1 MPPTP
6 SGGPGRRV
14 RGPLPKLKN
23 PGTTLKRLIKYV
35 GRRYTFQMILVVICI
50 VITAV
55 ANVKGT
61 LFLRTLI
68 DDYIMKLI
76 GQTQPDFLPLE
87 RALARL
93 VFIYAMAALA
103 SLVQSVTMMFVSQGT
118 MRSLRDEL
126 FAHMQKLPVRY
137 FDTHAHGDIMSVYTN
152 DIDTIRQMV
161 SQSLPQI
168 VSAAITI
175 VSVLGSMILLSI
187 PLTCLTLFVTGLSIF
202 ISKKLASK
210 SGSGFVAQQKDIGA
224 LNGFVEEMIS
234 GQKVVKVFNY
244 EDRAIE
250 RFTLLNENLYESSSS
265 ANKFAN
271 IMGPVNLQF
280 SNLGYVLCAIVGGL
294 LALTGVT
301 GLSLGSLASYLTFH
315 KNFSMPVNQ
324 VTMQVNAIIMGLA
337 GAERIFELMDEEC
350 EVDEGYVELVNARL
364 ENGEIK
370 ECEEHTGIWAW
381 KHFHKADGTTT
392 YTRQEGDVIF
402 ADVDFAYVS
411 EKPVL
416 KRIKM
421 FAAPGQKIALVGS
434 TGAGKTTIINL
445 ITRFYDLADGKI
457 RYDQININK
466 IKKSDLR
473 KSLGMVLQETHLFTG
488 TVADNIRFGK
498 LDATD
503 EEVIAAAKLANAD
516 GFIRQLPDG
525 YNTMLKGNGAT
536 LSQGQRQLLT
546 IARAAIADPPVLI
559 LDEATS
565 SIDTRTEKIVQA
577 GMDRLMKDRTTFVIA
592 HRLSTI
598 MNSDC
603 IMVLENG
610 EIIER
615 GNHEELMEK
624 KGRYYE
630 LFTANS
636 VVSA

>member
-1 MPPTP
+1 
-6 SGGPGRRV
+6 V

-50 VITAV
+50 VTTAV

-76 GQTQPDFLPLE
+76 GQAQPDFLPLE

-93 VFIYAMAALA
+93 VFIYALAALA

-337 GAERIFELMDEEC
+337 GAERIFELMDE
-350 EVDEGYVELVNARL
+350 
-364 ENGEIK
+364 

>member
-1 MPPTP
+1 MPPTLN
-6 SGGPGRRV
+6 GGPGRRV

-35 GRRYTFQMILVVICI
+35 GRRYTLQMILVVICI
-50 VITAV
+50 VTTAV

-76 GQTQPDFLPLE
+76 GQAQPDFLPLE
-87 RALARL
+87 KALVRL
-93 VFIYAMAALA
+93 VFIYALAALA

-364 ENGEIK
+364 EKGEIR

-402 ADVDFAYVS
+402 ADVDFAYVP

-466 IKKSDLR
+466 IKKADLR

>member
-6 SGGPGRRV
+6 SVGPGRRV

-35 GRRYTFQMILVVICI
+35 GRRYTLQMILVVICI
-50 VITAV
+50 VTTAV

-76 GQTQPDFLPLE
+76 GQAQPDFLPLE
-87 RALARL
+87 KALVRL
-93 VFIYAMAALA
+93 VFIYALAALA

-126 FAHMQKLPVRY
+126 FAHMQNLPVRY

-364 ENGEIK
+364 EKGEIR

-381 KHFHKADGTTT
+381 KHFHKADGTST

-402 ADVDFAYVS
+402 ADVDFAYVP

-466 IKKSDLR
+466 IKKADLR

>member
-6 SGGPGRRV
+6 NGGPGRRV

-50 VITAV
+50 VTTAV

-93 VFIYAMAALA
+93 VFIYALAALA

-294 LALTGVT
+294 LAMTGVT

>member
-6 SGGPGRRV
+6 PRGPGRRV
-14 RGPLPKLKN
+14 RGPLPKLKD
-23 PGTTLKRLIKYV
+23 PGATLKRIIKYI
-35 GRRYTFQMILVVICI
+35 GKRYALQMVVVSVCI
-50 VITAV
+50 VTTAA
-55 ANVKGT
+55 ANVRGT

-68 DDYIMKLI
+68 DDHIVKLI
-76 GQTQPDFLPLE
+76 GQSQPDFLPLE
-87 RALARL
+87 KALLNL
-93 VFIYAMAALA
+93 VAIYAVAVVA
-103 SLVQSVTMMFVSQGT
+103 SFVQSLIMMFVSQGT

-126 FAHMQKLPVRY
+126 FAHMQKLPVSY

-152 DIDTIRQMV
+152 DIDTMRQMV

-168 VSAAITI
+168 ASAVITI
-175 VSVLGSMILLSI
+175 ASVLVSMIMLSI
-187 PLTCLTLFVTGLSIF
+187 PLTCLTLGVTGLSIF
-202 ISKKLASK
+202 ISKKLASR

-224 LNGFVEEMIS
+224 LNGFVEEMIQ

-244 EDRAIE
+244 EDRAVK
-250 RFTLLNENLYESSSS
+250 RFTQLNESLYESSGR

-271 IMGPVNLQF
+271 IMGPVNMQF
-280 SNLGYVLCAIVGGL
+280 SNLGYVLCAIVGGV

-324 VTMQVNAIIMGLA
+324 VTMQVNSIIMALA
-337 GAERIFELMDEEC
+337 GAERIFDLMDQPCEE
-350 EVDEGYVELVNARL
+350 DEGYVELVNARV
-364 ENGEIK
+364 EKGEIR

-381 KHFHKADGTTT
+381 KHYHRADDTTT

-402 ADVDFAYVS
+402 ADVDFAYVP

-416 KRIKM
+416 KHIKM

-434 TGAGKTTIINL
+434 TGAGKTTLINL

-466 IKKSDLR
+466 IKKADLR
-473 KSLGMVLQETHLFTG
+473 RSLGMVLQETHLFTG

-525 YNTMLKGNGAT
+525 YDTMLKGNGAT

-577 GMDRLMKDRTTFVIA
+577 GMDKLMKGRTTFVIA

-610 EIIER
+610 EIVER
-615 GNHEELMEK
+615 GNHEELLAK
-624 KGRYYE
+624 KGRYYD

>member
-1 MPPTP
+1 
-6 SGGPGRRV
+6 V

-50 VITAV
+50 VTTAV

-76 GQTQPDFLPLE
+76 GQAQPDFLPLE

-93 VFIYAMAALA
+93 VFIYALAALA